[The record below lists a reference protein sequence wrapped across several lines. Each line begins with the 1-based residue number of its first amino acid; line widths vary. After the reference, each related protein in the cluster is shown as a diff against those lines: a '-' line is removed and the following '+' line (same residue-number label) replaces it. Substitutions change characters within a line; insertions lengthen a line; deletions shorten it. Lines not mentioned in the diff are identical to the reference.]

1 MKTRN
6 KIKVCHVLTDSAV
19 GGAGRAVAEL
29 ISATDR
35 ERFAL
40 SVVLPCGSAVRGL
53 LECSGAELIEAP
65 YISDRSYD
73 ARAIPVLCRIFRR
86 IKPDIVHTHSAFSAR
101 IAARLCGVPATV
113 MTHHCAES
121 VKKIPFGGMLQR
133 ATATHAIAV
142 SRGAAQALAASGMP
156 TEMITV
162 IPNGSSPLRTAGENE
177 IDALRKRFGIPRN
190 AFVAGIFGRLAP
202 CKSHEVFVKAAA
214 LCRAKA
220 PDMHFIVVGDGSER
234 EKIKSLAEKA
244 GLAGLLAGNMH
255 FCGFC
260 RDIAPYMALCAVN
273 VNTTV
278 NGEASS
284 LAIIEGMSIGIPPV
298 MCDTPDNR
306 RMTAGCGILT
316 RPGSAE
322 STADAIMKLYRDP
335 DMRKKLSAAAK
346 KRYRER
352 YTAKIFAKR
361 TADVYLR
368 TINGTYRE
376 IIKHRRST

>member
-6 KIKVCHVLTDSAV
+6 KIKACHVLTDSAV

-40 SVVLPCGSAVRGL
+40 SVVLPCGSAVRRL
-53 LECSGAELIEAP
+53 LDGSDSELIEAP

-73 ARAIPVLCRIFRR
+73 ARAIPVLCGIFRR
-86 IKPDIVHTHSAFSAR
+86 MKPDIVHTHSAFSAR

-121 VKKIPFGGMLQR
+121 VKKIPFGGMIQR

-156 TEMITV
+156 HEMITV

-177 IDALRKRFGIPRN
+177 LDALRKRFGIPRD
-190 AFVAGIFGRLAP
+190 AFVAGIFGRLEP

-214 LCRAKA
+214 LCCAKA
-220 PDMHFIVVGDGSER
+220 PDMRFIVVGDGSER
-234 EKIKSLAEKA
+234 KKLISLAEKT
-244 GLAGLLAGNMH
+244 GLAGNMH

-260 RDIAPYMALCAVN
+260 RDIAPYMALCSVN

-316 RPGSAE
+316 RPGSAW
-322 STADAIMKLYRDP
+322 STAEAIMKLYRDP
-335 DMRKKLSAAAK
+335 DMRKKLSAAAQ

-352 YTAKIFAKR
+352 YTAKIFAAK

-368 TINGTYRE
+368 AINGTYRE
-376 IIKHRRST
+376 IIKPRRST

>member
-40 SVVLPCGSAVRGL
+40 SVVLPCGSAVRRL
-53 LECSGAELIEAP
+53 LDGSDAELIEAP

-73 ARAIPVLCRIFRR
+73 ARAIPIICGIFRR
-86 IKPDIVHTHSAFSAR
+86 MKPDIVHTHSAFSAR

-113 MTHHCAES
+113 ITHHCAER
-121 VKKIPFGGMLQR
+121 VKKIPFGGMIQR

-156 TEMITV
+156 HEMITV

-177 IDALRKRFGIPRN
+177 LDALRKRLGIPRD
-190 AFVAGIFGRLAP
+190 AFVAGIFGRLEP

-214 LCRAKA
+214 LCCAKA
-220 PDMHFIVVGDGSER
+220 PDMRFIVVGDGSER
-234 EKIKSLAEKA
+234 KKLISLAEKT
-244 GLAGLLAGNMH
+244 GLAGNMH

-260 RDIAPYMALCAVN
+260 RDIAPYMALCSVN

-306 RMTAGCGILT
+306 RMTADCGVLT
-316 RPGSAE
+316 RPGSAA
-322 STADAIMKLYRDP
+322 STADAIMKLYRDSE
-335 DMRKKLSAAAK
+335 MRKKLSAAAE
-346 KRYRER
+346 KRYKEH
-352 YTAKIFAKR
+352 YTAKIFAGR
-361 TADVYLR
+361 TAGVYLR
-368 TINGTYRE
+368 VINGNAFPAG
-376 IIKHRRST
+376 RSHGGK

>member
-29 ISATDR
+29 ILATDR

-40 SVVLPCGSAVRGL
+40 SVVLPCGSAVRRL
-53 LECSGAELIEAP
+53 LDGSDAELIEAP

-73 ARAIPVLCRIFRR
+73 ARAIPVLCGIFRR
-86 IKPDIVHTHSAFSAR
+86 MKPDIVHTHSAFSAR

-121 VKKIPFGGMLQR
+121 VKKIPFGGMIQR

-156 TEMITV
+156 HEMITV

-177 IDALRKRFGIPRN
+177 LDALRKRFGIPRD
-190 AFVAGIFGRLAP
+190 AFVAGIFGRLEP

-214 LCRAKA
+214 LCCAKA
-220 PDMHFIVVGDGSER
+220 PDMRFIVVGDGSER
-234 EKIKSLAEKA
+234 KKLISLAEKT
-244 GLAGLLAGNMH
+244 GLAGNMH

-316 RPGSAE
+316 RPGSAW
-322 STADAIMKLYRDP
+322 STAEAIMKLYRDP
-335 DMRKKLSAAAK
+335 DMRKKLSAAAQ

-352 YTAKIFAKR
+352 YTAKIFAAK

-368 TINGTYRE
+368 AINGTYRE
-376 IIKHRRST
+376 IIKPRRST

>member
-40 SVVLPCGSAVRGL
+40 SVVLPCGSAVRRL
-53 LECSGAELIEAP
+53 LDGSDAELIEAP

-73 ARAIPVLCRIFRR
+73 ARAIPILCGIFRR
-86 IKPDIVHTHSAFSAR
+86 MKPDIVHTHSAFSAR

-121 VKKIPFGGMLQR
+121 VKKIPFGGMIQR

-156 TEMITV
+156 HEMITV

-177 IDALRKRFGIPRN
+177 LDALRKRLGIPRD
-190 AFVAGIFGRLAP
+190 AFVAGIFGRLEP

-214 LCRAKA
+214 LCCAKA
-220 PDMHFIVVGDGSER
+220 PDMRFIVVGDGSER
-234 EKIKSLAEKA
+234 KNLISLAEKT
-244 GLAGLLAGNMH
+244 GLAGNMH

-260 RDIAPYMALCAVN
+260 RDIAPYMALCSVN

-306 RMTAGCGILT
+306 RMTADCGVLT
-316 RPGSAE
+316 RPGSAA

-335 DMRKKLSAAAK
+335 EMRKKLSAAAE
-346 KRYRER
+346 KRYKEH
-352 YTAKIFAKR
+352 YTAKIFAGR
-361 TADVYLR
+361 TAGVYLR
-368 TINGTYRE
+368 VINGNAFPAV
-376 IIKHRRST
+376 RSHGGK

>member
-40 SVVLPCGSAVRGL
+40 SVVLPCGSAVRRL
-53 LECSGAELIEAP
+53 LDGSDAELIEAP

-73 ARAIPVLCRIFRR
+73 ARAIPVLCGIFRR
-86 IKPDIVHTHSAFSAR
+86 MKPDIVHTHAAFSAR

-121 VKKIPFGGMLQR
+121 VKKIPFGGMIQR

-156 TEMITV
+156 HEMITV

-177 IDALRKRFGIPRN
+177 LDALRKRLGIPRD
-190 AFVAGIFGRLAP
+190 AFVAGIFGRLEP

-214 LCRAKA
+214 LCCAKA
-220 PDMHFIVVGDGSER
+220 PDMRFIVVGDGSER
-234 EKIKSLAEKA
+234 KKLISLAEKT
-244 GLAGLLAGNMH
+244 GLAGNMH

-260 RDIAPYMALCAVN
+260 RDIAPYMALCSVN

-306 RMTAGCGILT
+306 RMTADCGVLT
-316 RPGSAE
+316 RPGSAA

-335 DMRKKLSAAAK
+335 EMRKKLSAAAE
-346 KRYRER
+346 KRYKEH
-352 YTAKIFAKR
+352 YTAKIFAVR
-361 TADVYLR
+361 TAGVYLR
-368 TINGTYRE
+368 VINGNAFPAG
-376 IIKHRRST
+376 RSHGGK

>member
-40 SVVLPCGSAVRGL
+40 SVVLPCGSAVRRL
-53 LECSGAELIEAP
+53 LDGSDAELIEAP

-73 ARAIPVLCRIFRR
+73 ARAIPVLCGIFRR
-86 IKPDIVHTHSAFSAR
+86 MKLDIVHTHSAFSAR

-113 MTHHCAES
+113 ITHHCAER
-121 VKKIPFGGMLQR
+121 VKKIPFGGMIQR
-133 ATATHAIAV
+133 TTATHAIAV

-156 TEMITV
+156 HEMITV

-177 IDALRKRFGIPRN
+177 LDALRKRLGIPRD
-190 AFVAGIFGRLAP
+190 AFVAGIFGRLEP

-214 LCRAKA
+214 LCCAKA
-220 PDMHFIVVGDGSER
+220 PDMRFIVVGDGSER
-234 EKIKSLAEKA
+234 KKLISLAEKT
-244 GLAGLLAGNMH
+244 GLAGNMH

-260 RDIAPYMALCAVN
+260 RDIAPYMALCSVN

-298 MCDTPDNR
+298 MYDTPDNR
-306 RMTAGCGILT
+306 RMTADCGVLT
-316 RPGSAE
+316 RPGSAA
-322 STADAIMKLYRDP
+322 STADAIMKLYRDSE
-335 DMRKKLSAAAK
+335 MRKKLSAAAE
-346 KRYRER
+346 KRYKEH
-352 YTAKIFAKR
+352 YTAKIFAGR
-361 TADVYLR
+361 TAGVYLR
-368 TINGTYRE
+368 VINGNAFPAG
-376 IIKHRRST
+376 RSHGGK

>member
-40 SVVLPCGSAVRGL
+40 SVVLPCGSAVRRL
-53 LECSGAELIEAP
+53 LDGSDAELIEAP

-73 ARAIPVLCRIFRR
+73 ARAIPVLCGIFRR
-86 IKPDIVHTHSAFSAR
+86 MKPDIVHTHSAFSAR

-121 VKKIPFGGMLQR
+121 VKKIPFGGMIQR

-156 TEMITV
+156 HEMITV

-177 IDALRKRFGIPRN
+177 LDALRKRFGIPRD
-190 AFVAGIFGRLAP
+190 AFVAGIFGRLEP

-214 LCRAKA
+214 LCCAKA
-220 PDMHFIVVGDGSER
+220 PDMRFIVVGDGSER
-234 EKIKSLAEKA
+234 KKLISLAEKT
-244 GLAGLLAGNMH
+244 GLAGNMH

-260 RDIAPYMALCAVN
+260 RDIAPYMALCSVN

-316 RPGSAE
+316 RPGSAW
-322 STADAIMKLYRDP
+322 STAEAIMKLYRDP
-335 DMRKKLSAAAK
+335 DMRKKLSAAAQ

-352 YTAKIFAKR
+352 YTAKIFAAK

-368 TINGTYRE
+368 AINGTYRE
-376 IIKHRRST
+376 IIKPRRST

>member
-40 SVVLPCGSAVRGL
+40 SVVLPCGSAVRRL
-53 LECSGAELIEAP
+53 LDGSDAELIEAP

-73 ARAIPVLCRIFRR
+73 ARAIPVLCGIFRR
-86 IKPDIVHTHSAFSAR
+86 MKPDIVHTHSAFSAR

-121 VKKIPFGGMLQR
+121 VKKIPFGGMIQR

-156 TEMITV
+156 HEMITV

-177 IDALRKRFGIPRN
+177 LDALRKRLRIPRD
-190 AFVAGIFGRLAP
+190 AFVAGIFGRLEP

-214 LCRAKA
+214 LCCAKA
-220 PDMHFIVVGDGSER
+220 PDMRFIVVGDGSER
-234 EKIKSLAEKA
+234 KKLISLAEKT
-244 GLAGLLAGNMH
+244 GLAGNMH

-260 RDIAPYMALCAVN
+260 RDIAPYMALCSVN

-306 RMTAGCGILT
+306 RMTADCGVLT
-316 RPGSAE
+316 RPGLAA

-335 DMRKKLSAAAK
+335 EMRKKLSAAAE
-346 KRYRER
+346 KRYKEH
-352 YTAKIFAKR
+352 YTAKIFAGR
-361 TADVYLR
+361 TAGVYLR
-368 TINGTYRE
+368 VINGNAFPAG
-376 IIKHRRST
+376 RSHGGK

>member
-40 SVVLPCGSAVRGL
+40 SVVLPCGSAVHRL
-53 LECSGAELIEAP
+53 LDGSDAELIEAP

-73 ARAIPVLCRIFRR
+73 ARAIPVLCGIFRR
-86 IKPDIVHTHSAFSAR
+86 MKPDIVHTHSAFSAR

-121 VKKIPFGGMLQR
+121 VKKIPFGGMIQR

-156 TEMITV
+156 HEMITV

-177 IDALRKRFGIPRN
+177 LDALRKRLGIPRD
-190 AFVAGIFGRLAP
+190 AFVAGIFGRLEP

-214 LCRAKA
+214 LCCAKA
-220 PDMHFIVVGDGSER
+220 PDMRFIVVGDGSER
-234 EKIKSLAEKA
+234 KKLISLAEKT
-244 GLAGLLAGNMH
+244 GLAGSMH

-260 RDIAPYMALCAVN
+260 RDIAPYMALCSVN

-306 RMTAGCGILT
+306 RMTADCGVLT
-316 RPGSAE
+316 RPGSAA

-335 DMRKKLSAAAK
+335 EMRKKLSAAAE
-346 KRYRER
+346 KRYKEH
-352 YTAKIFAKR
+352 YTARIFAER
-361 TADVYLR
+361 TAGVYLR
-368 TINGTYRE
+368 VINGNAFPAG
-376 IIKHRRST
+376 RSHGGK

>member
-40 SVVLPCGSAVRGL
+40 SVVLPCGSAVRRL
-53 LECSGAELIEAP
+53 LDGSDSELIEAP

-73 ARAIPVLCRIFRR
+73 ARAIPVLCGIFRR
-86 IKPDIVHTHSAFSAR
+86 MKPDIVHTHSAFSAR

-121 VKKIPFGGMLQR
+121 VKKIPFGGMIQR

-156 TEMITV
+156 HEMITV

-177 IDALRKRFGIPRN
+177 LDALRKRFGIPRD
-190 AFVAGIFGRLAP
+190 AFVAGIFGRLEP

-214 LCRAKA
+214 LCCAKA
-220 PDMHFIVVGDGSER
+220 PDMRFIVVGDGSER
-234 EKIKSLAEKA
+234 KKLISLAEKT
-244 GLAGLLAGNMH
+244 GLAGNMH

-260 RDIAPYMALCAVN
+260 RDIAPYMALCSVN

-316 RPGSAE
+316 RPVSAW
-322 STADAIMKLYRDP
+322 STAEAIMKLYRDP
-335 DMRKKLSAAAK
+335 DMRKKLSAAAQ

-352 YTAKIFAKR
+352 YTAKIFAAK

-368 TINGTYRE
+368 AINGTYRE
-376 IIKHRRST
+376 IIKPRRST

>member
-40 SVVLPCGSAVRGL
+40 SVVLPCGSAVRRL
-53 LECSGAELIEAP
+53 LDGSDAELIEAP

-73 ARAIPVLCRIFRR
+73 ARAIPVLCGIFRR
-86 IKPDIVHTHSAFSAR
+86 MKPDIVHTHSAFSAR

-113 MTHHCAES
+113 ITHHCAER
-121 VKKIPFGGMLQR
+121 VKKIPFGGMIQR

-156 TEMITV
+156 HEMITV

-177 IDALRKRFGIPRN
+177 LDAIRKRLGIPRD
-190 AFVAGIFGRLAP
+190 AFVAGIFGRIEP

-214 LCRAKA
+214 LCCAKA
-220 PDMHFIVVGDGSER
+220 PDMRFIVVGDGSER
-234 EKIKSLAEKA
+234 KKLISLAEKT
-244 GLAGLLAGNMH
+244 GLAGSMH

-260 RDIAPYMALCAVN
+260 RDIAPYMALCSVN

-306 RMTAGCGILT
+306 RMTADCGVLT
-316 RPGSAE
+316 RPGSAA

-335 DMRKKLSAAAK
+335 EMRKKLSAAAE
-346 KRYRER
+346 KRYKEH
-352 YTAKIFAKR
+352 YTAKIFAGR
-361 TADVYLR
+361 TAGVYLR
-368 TINGTYRE
+368 VINGNAFPAG
-376 IIKHRRST
+376 RSHGGK

>member
-40 SVVLPCGSAVRGL
+40 SVVLPCGSAVRRL
-53 LECSGAELIEAP
+53 LDGSDAELIEAP

-73 ARAIPVLCRIFRR
+73 ARAIPVLCGIFRR
-86 IKPDIVHTHSAFSAR
+86 MKPDIVHTHSAFSAR

-121 VKKIPFGGMLQR
+121 VKKIPFGGMIQR
-133 ATATHAIAV
+133 TTATHAIAV

-156 TEMITV
+156 HEMITV

-177 IDALRKRFGIPRN
+177 LDALRKRLGIPRD
-190 AFVAGIFGRLAP
+190 AFVAGIFGRLEP
-202 CKSHEVFVKAAA
+202 CKSYEVFVKAAA
-214 LCRAKA
+214 LCCAKA
-220 PDMHFIVVGDGSER
+220 PDMRFIVVGDGSER
-234 EKIKSLAEKA
+234 KKLISLAEKT
-244 GLAGLLAGNMH
+244 GLAGNMH

-260 RDIAPYMALCAVN
+260 RDIAPYMALCSVN

-306 RMTAGCGILT
+306 RMTADCGVLT
-316 RPGSAE
+316 RPGSAA
-322 STADAIMKLYRDP
+322 STADAIMKLYRDSE
-335 DMRKKLSAAAK
+335 MRKKLSAAAE
-346 KRYRER
+346 KRYKEH
-352 YTAKIFAKR
+352 YTAKIFAGR
-361 TADVYLR
+361 TAGVYLR
-368 TINGTYRE
+368 VINGNAFPAG
-376 IIKHRRST
+376 RSHGGK

>member
-40 SVVLPCGSAVRGL
+40 SVVLPCGSAVRRL
-53 LECSGAELIEAP
+53 LDGSDAELIEAP

-73 ARAIPVLCRIFRR
+73 ARAIPVLCGIFRR
-86 IKPDIVHTHSAFSAR
+86 MKPDIVHTHSAFSAR

-121 VKKIPFGGMLQR
+121 VKKIPFGGMIQR

-156 TEMITV
+156 HEMITV

-177 IDALRKRFGIPRN
+177 VDALRKRLGIPRD
-190 AFVAGIFGRLAP
+190 AFVAGIFGRLEP
-202 CKSHEVFVKAAA
+202 CKSHEVFVKASA
-214 LCRAKA
+214 LCCAKA
-220 PDMHFIVVGDGSER
+220 PDMRFIVVGDGSER
-234 EKIKSLAEKA
+234 KKLISLAEKT
-244 GLAGLLAGNMH
+244 GLAGNMH

-260 RDIAPYMALCAVN
+260 RDIAPYMALCSVN

-306 RMTAGCGILT
+306 RMTADCGVLT
-316 RPGSAE
+316 RPGSAA

-335 DMRKKLSAAAK
+335 EMRKKLSAAAE
-346 KRYRER
+346 KRYKEH
-352 YTAKIFAKR
+352 YTAKIFAGR
-361 TADVYLR
+361 TAGVYLR
-368 TINGTYRE
+368 VINGNAFPAG
-376 IIKHRRST
+376 RSHGGK

>member
-19 GGAGRAVAEL
+19 GGAGRGVAEL

-40 SVVLPCGSAVRGL
+40 SVVLPCGSAVRRL
-53 LECSGAELIEAP
+53 LDGSDAELIEAP

-73 ARAIPVLCRIFRR
+73 ARAIPVLCGIFRR
-86 IKPDIVHTHSAFSAR
+86 MKPDIVHTHSAFSAR

-121 VKKIPFGGMLQR
+121 VKKIPFGGMIQR

-156 TEMITV
+156 HEMITV
-162 IPNGSSPLRTAGENE
+162 IPNGSSPLRTADENE
-177 IDALRKRFGIPRN
+177 LDALRKRLGIPRD
-190 AFVAGIFGRLAP
+190 AFVAGIFGRLEP
-202 CKSHEVFVKAAA
+202 CKSHEVFVKASA
-214 LCRAKA
+214 LCCAKA
-220 PDMHFIVVGDGSER
+220 PDMRFIVVGDGSER
-234 EKIKSLAEKA
+234 KKLISLAEKT
-244 GLAGLLAGNMH
+244 GLAGNMH

-260 RDIAPYMALCAVN
+260 RDIAPYMALCSVN

-306 RMTAGCGILT
+306 RMTADCGVLT
-316 RPGSAE
+316 RPGSAA
-322 STADAIMKLYRDP
+322 ADAIMKLYRDP
-335 DMRKKLSAAAK
+335 EMRKKLSAAAE
-346 KRYRER
+346 KRYKEH
-352 YTAKIFAKR
+352 YTAKIFAGR
-361 TADVYLR
+361 TAGVYLR
-368 TINGTYRE
+368 VINGNAFPAG
-376 IIKHRRST
+376 RSHGGK

>member
-40 SVVLPCGSAVRGL
+40 SVVLPCGSAVRRL
-53 LECSGAELIEAP
+53 LDGSDAELIEAP

-73 ARAIPVLCRIFRR
+73 ARAIPVLCGIFRR
-86 IKPDIVHTHSAFSAR
+86 MKPDIVHTHSAFSAR

-121 VKKIPFGGMLQR
+121 VKKIPFGGMIQR

-156 TEMITV
+156 HEMITV

-177 IDALRKRFGIPRN
+177 LDALRKRLGIPRD
-190 AFVAGIFGRLAP
+190 AFVAGIFGRLEP
-202 CKSHEVFVKAAA
+202 CKSHEVFVKASA
-214 LCRAKA
+214 LCCAKA
-220 PDMHFIVVGDGSER
+220 PDMRFIVVGDGSER
-234 EKIKSLAEKA
+234 KKLISLAEKT
-244 GLAGLLAGNMH
+244 GLAGNMH

-260 RDIAPYMALCAVN
+260 RDIAPYMALCSVN

-306 RMTAGCGILT
+306 RMTADCGVLT
-316 RPGSAE
+316 RPGSAA

-335 DMRKKLSAAAK
+335 EMRKKLSAAAE
-346 KRYRER
+346 KRYKEH
-352 YTAKIFAKR
+352 YTAKIFAGR
-361 TADVYLR
+361 TAGVYLR
-368 TINGTYRE
+368 VINGNAFPAG
-376 IIKHRRST
+376 RSHGGK

>member
-40 SVVLPCGSAVRGL
+40 SVVLPCGSAVRRL
-53 LECSGAELIEAP
+53 LDGSDAELIEAP

-73 ARAIPVLCRIFRR
+73 ARAIPVLCGIFRR
-86 IKPDIVHTHSAFSAR
+86 MKPDIVHTHAAFSAR

-121 VKKIPFGGMLQR
+121 VKKIPFGGMIQR

-156 TEMITV
+156 HEMITV

-177 IDALRKRFGIPRN
+177 LDALRKRLGIPRD
-190 AFVAGIFGRLAP
+190 AFVAGIFGRLEP

-214 LCRAKA
+214 LCCAKA
-220 PDMHFIVVGDGSER
+220 PDMRFIVVGDGSER
-234 EKIKSLAEKA
+234 KKLISLAEKT
-244 GLAGLLAGNMH
+244 GLAGNMH

-260 RDIAPYMALCAVN
+260 RDIAPYMGLCSVN

-306 RMTAGCGILT
+306 RMTADCGVLT
-316 RPGSAE
+316 RPGSAA

-335 DMRKKLSAAAK
+335 EMRKKLSAAAE
-346 KRYRER
+346 KRYKEH
-352 YTAKIFAKR
+352 YTAKIFAGR
-361 TADVYLR
+361 TAGVYLR
-368 TINGTYRE
+368 VINGNAFPAGRFHGG
-376 IIKHRRST
+376 K

>member
-40 SVVLPCGSAVRGL
+40 SVVLPCGSAVRRL
-53 LECSGAELIEAP
+53 LDGSDAELIEAP

-73 ARAIPVLCRIFRR
+73 ARAIPVLCGIFRR
-86 IKPDIVHTHSAFSAR
+86 MKPDIVHTHSAFSAR

-121 VKKIPFGGMLQR
+121 VKKIPFGGMIQR

-156 TEMITV
+156 HEMITV

-177 IDALRKRFGIPRN
+177 LDALRKRLGIPRD
-190 AFVAGIFGRLAP
+190 AFVAGIFGRLEP

-214 LCRAKA
+214 LCCAKA
-220 PDMHFIVVGDGSER
+220 PDMRFIVVGDGSER
-234 EKIKSLAEKA
+234 KKLISLAEKT
-244 GLAGLLAGNMH
+244 GLAGNMH

-260 RDIAPYMALCAVN
+260 RDIAPYMALCSVN

-306 RMTAGCGILT
+306 RMTADCGVLT
-316 RPGSAE
+316 RPGSAA

-335 DMRKKLSAAAK
+335 EMRKKLSAAAE
-346 KRYRER
+346 KRYKEH
-352 YTAKIFAKR
+352 YTAKIFAGR
-361 TADVYLR
+361 TAGVYLR
-368 TINGTYRE
+368 VINGNAFPAV
-376 IIKHRRST
+376 RSHGGK

>member
-40 SVVLPCGSAVRGL
+40 SVVLPCGSAVRRL
-53 LECSGAELIEAP
+53 LDGSDAELIEAP

-73 ARAIPVLCRIFRR
+73 ARAIPVLCGIFRR
-86 IKPDIVHTHSAFSAR
+86 MKPDIVHTHSAFSAR

-121 VKKIPFGGMLQR
+121 VKKIPFGGMIQR

-156 TEMITV
+156 HEMITV

-177 IDALRKRFGIPRN
+177 LDALRKRLGIPRD
-190 AFVAGIFGRLAP
+190 AFVAGIFGRLEP

-214 LCRAKA
+214 LCCAKA
-220 PDMHFIVVGDGSER
+220 PDMRFIVVGDGSER
-234 EKIKSLAEKA
+234 KKLISLAEKT
-244 GLAGLLAGNMH
+244 GLAGNMH

-260 RDIAPYMALCAVN
+260 RDIAPYMALCSVN

-306 RMTAGCGILT
+306 RMTADCGVLT
-316 RPGSAE
+316 RPGSAA
-322 STADAIMKLYRDP
+322 STADAIMKLYRDSE
-335 DMRKKLSAAAK
+335 MRKKLSAAAE
-346 KRYRER
+346 KRYKEH
-352 YTAKIFAKR
+352 YTAKIFAGR
-361 TADVYLR
+361 TAGVYLR
-368 TINGTYRE
+368 VINGNAFPAG
-376 IIKHRRST
+376 RSHGGK

>member
-40 SVVLPCGSAVRGL
+40 SVVLPCGSAVRRL
-53 LECSGAELIEAP
+53 LDGSDAELIEAP

-73 ARAIPVLCRIFRR
+73 ARAIPVLCGIFRR
-86 IKPDIVHTHSAFSAR
+86 MKPDIVHTHSAFSAR

-121 VKKIPFGGMLQR
+121 VKKIPFGGMIQR

-156 TEMITV
+156 HEMITV

-177 IDALRKRFGIPRN
+177 LDALRKRLGIPRD
-190 AFVAGIFGRLAP
+190 AFVAGIFGRLEP

-214 LCRAKA
+214 LCCAKA
-220 PDMHFIVVGDGSER
+220 PDMRFIVVGDGSER
-234 EKIKSLAEKA
+234 KKLISLAEKT
-244 GLAGLLAGNMH
+244 GLAGNMH

-260 RDIAPYMALCAVN
+260 RDIAPYMALCSVN

-306 RMTAGCGILT
+306 RMTADCGVLT
-316 RPGSAE
+316 RPGSAA

-335 DMRKKLSAAAK
+335 EMRKKLSAAAE
-346 KRYRER
+346 KRYKEH
-352 YTAKIFAKR
+352 YTAKIFAGR

-376 IIKHRRST
+376 IIKHRRPT

>member
-40 SVVLPCGSAVRGL
+40 SVVLPCGSAVRRL
-53 LECSGAELIEAP
+53 LDGSDAELIEAP

-73 ARAIPVLCRIFRR
+73 ARAIPVLCGIFRR
-86 IKPDIVHTHSAFSAR
+86 MKPDIVHTHSAFSAR

-113 MTHHCAES
+113 ITHHCAER
-121 VKKIPFGGMLQR
+121 VKKIPFGGMIQR

-156 TEMITV
+156 HEMITV

-177 IDALRKRFGIPRN
+177 LDALRKRLGIPRD
-190 AFVAGIFGRLAP
+190 AFVAGIFGRLEP

-214 LCRAKA
+214 LCCAKA
-220 PDMHFIVVGDGSER
+220 PDMRFIVVGDGSER
-234 EKIKSLAEKA
+234 KKLISLAEKT
-244 GLAGLLAGNMH
+244 GLAGNMH

-260 RDIAPYMALCAVN
+260 RDIAPYMALCSVN

-306 RMTAGCGILT
+306 RMTATVECSRVPARQRLPLT
-316 RPGSAE
+316 Q
-322 STADAIMKLYRDP
+322 
-335 DMRKKLSAAAK
+335 
-346 KRYRER
+346 
-352 YTAKIFAKR
+352 
-361 TADVYLR
+361 
-368 TINGTYRE
+368 
-376 IIKHRRST
+376 

>member
-40 SVVLPCGSAVRGL
+40 SVVLPCGSAVRRL
-53 LECSGAELIEAP
+53 LDGSDAELIEAP

-73 ARAIPVLCRIFRR
+73 ARAIPVLCGIFRR
-86 IKPDIVHTHSAFSAR
+86 MKPDIVHTHSAFSAR

-113 MTHHCAES
+113 ITHHCAER
-121 VKKIPFGGMLQR
+121 VKKIPFGGMIQR

-156 TEMITV
+156 HEMITV

-177 IDALRKRFGIPRN
+177 LDALRKRLGIPRD
-190 AFVAGIFGRLAP
+190 AFVAGIFGRLEP

-214 LCRAKA
+214 LCCAKA
-220 PDMHFIVVGDGSER
+220 PDMRFIVVGDGSER
-234 EKIKSLAEKA
+234 KKLISLAEKT
-244 GLAGLLAGNMH
+244 GLAGNMH

-260 RDIAPYMALCAVN
+260 RDIAPYMALCSVN

-306 RMTAGCGILT
+306 RMTADCGVLT
-316 RPGSAE
+316 RPGSAA

-335 DMRKKLSAAAK
+335 EMRKKLSAAAE
-346 KRYRER
+346 KRYKEH
-352 YTAKIFAKR
+352 YTAKIFAGR
-361 TADVYLR
+361 TAGVYLCV
-368 TINGTYRE
+368 INGNAFPAG
-376 IIKHRRST
+376 RSHGGK

>member
-40 SVVLPCGSAVRGL
+40 SVVLPCGSAVHRL
-53 LECSGAELIEAP
+53 LDGSDAELIEAP

-73 ARAIPVLCRIFRR
+73 ARAIPVLCGIFRR
-86 IKPDIVHTHSAFSAR
+86 MKPDIVHTHSAFSAR

-121 VKKIPFGGMLQR
+121 VKKIPFGGMIQR

-142 SRGAAQALAASGMP
+142 SRGAAQTLAASGMP
-156 TEMITV
+156 HEMITV

-177 IDALRKRFGIPRN
+177 LDALRKRLGIPRD
-190 AFVAGIFGRLAP
+190 AFVAGIFGRLEP

-214 LCRAKA
+214 LCCAKA
-220 PDMHFIVVGDGSER
+220 PDMRFIVVGDGSER
-234 EKIKSLAEKA
+234 KKLISLAEKT
-244 GLAGLLAGNMH
+244 GLAGSMH

-260 RDIAPYMALCAVN
+260 RDIAPYMALCSVN

-306 RMTAGCGILT
+306 RMTADCGVLT
-316 RPGSAE
+316 RPGSAA

-335 DMRKKLSAAAK
+335 EMRKKLSAAAE
-346 KRYRER
+346 KRYKEH
-352 YTAKIFAKR
+352 YTARIFAER
-361 TADVYLR
+361 TAGVYLR
-368 TINGTYRE
+368 VINGNAFPAG
-376 IIKHRRST
+376 RSHGGK

>member
-40 SVVLPCGSAVRGL
+40 SVVLPCGSAVRRL
-53 LECSGAELIEAP
+53 LDGSDAELIEAP

-73 ARAIPVLCRIFRR
+73 ARAIPVLCGIFRR
-86 IKPDIVHTHSAFSAR
+86 MKPDIVHTHSAFSAR

-121 VKKIPFGGMLQR
+121 VKKIPFGGMIQR

-156 TEMITV
+156 HEMITV

-177 IDALRKRFGIPRN
+177 LDALRKRLGIPRD
-190 AFVAGIFGRLAP
+190 AFVAGIFGRLEP

-214 LCRAKA
+214 LCCAKA
-220 PDMHFIVVGDGSER
+220 PDMRFIVVGDGSER
-234 EKIKSLAEKA
+234 KKLISLAEKT
-244 GLAGLLAGNMH
+244 GLAGSMH

-260 RDIAPYMALCAVN
+260 RDIAPYMALCSVN

-306 RMTAGCGILT
+306 RMTADCGVLT
-316 RPGSAE
+316 RPGSAA

-335 DMRKKLSAAAK
+335 EMRKKLSAAAE
-346 KRYRER
+346 KRYKEH
-352 YTAKIFAKR
+352 YTAKIFAGR
-361 TADVYLR
+361 TAGVYLR
-368 TINGTYRE
+368 VINGNAFPAG
-376 IIKHRRST
+376 RSHGGK

>member
-40 SVVLPCGSAVRGL
+40 SVVLPCGSAVRRL
-53 LECSGAELIEAP
+53 LDGSDSELIEAP

-73 ARAIPVLCRIFRR
+73 ARAIPVLCGIFRR
-86 IKPDIVHTHSAFSAR
+86 MKPDIVHTHSAFSAR

-121 VKKIPFGGMLQR
+121 VKKIPFGGMIQR

-156 TEMITV
+156 HEMITV

-177 IDALRKRFGIPRN
+177 LDALRKRFGIPRD
-190 AFVAGIFGRLAP
+190 AFVAGIFGRLEP

-214 LCRAKA
+214 LCCAKA
-220 PDMHFIVVGDGSER
+220 PDMRFIVVGDGSER
-234 EKIKSLAEKA
+234 KKLISLAEKT
-244 GLAGLLAGNMH
+244 GLAGNMH

-260 RDIAPYMALCAVN
+260 RDIAPYMALCSVN

-316 RPGSAE
+316 RPGSAW
-322 STADAIMKLYRDP
+322 STAEAIMKLYRDP
-335 DMRKKLSAAAK
+335 DMRKKLSAAAQ

-352 YTAKIFAKR
+352 YTAKIFAAK

-368 TINGTYRE
+368 AINGTYRE
-376 IIKHRRST
+376 IIKPRRST

>member
-40 SVVLPCGSAVRGL
+40 SVVLPCGSAVRRL
-53 LECSGAELIEAP
+53 LDGSDAELIEAP

-73 ARAIPVLCRIFRR
+73 ARAIPVLCGIFRR
-86 IKPDIVHTHSAFSAR
+86 MKPDIVHTHSAFSAR

-121 VKKIPFGGMLQR
+121 VKKIPFGGMIQR

-156 TEMITV
+156 HEMITV

-177 IDALRKRFGIPRN
+177 LDALRKRLGIPRD
-190 AFVAGIFGRLAP
+190 AFVAGIFGRLEP

-214 LCRAKA
+214 LCCAKA
-220 PDMHFIVVGDGSER
+220 PDMRFIVIGDGSER
-234 EKIKSLAEKA
+234 KKLISLAEKT
-244 GLAGLLAGNMH
+244 GLAGNMH

-260 RDIAPYMALCAVN
+260 RDIAPYMALCSVN

-306 RMTAGCGILT
+306 RMTADCGVLT
-316 RPGSAE
+316 RPGSAA

-335 DMRKKLSAAAK
+335 EMRKKLSAAAE
-346 KRYRER
+346 KRYKEH
-352 YTAKIFAKR
+352 YTAKIFAGR
-361 TADVYLR
+361 TAGVYLR
-368 TINGTYRE
+368 VINGNAFPAG
-376 IIKHRRST
+376 RSHGGK

>member
-40 SVVLPCGSAVRGL
+40 SVVLPCGSAVRRL
-53 LECSGAELIEAP
+53 LDGSDAELIEAP

-73 ARAIPVLCRIFRR
+73 ARAIPVLCGIFRR
-86 IKPDIVHTHSAFSAR
+86 MKPDIVHTHSAFSAR
-101 IAARLCGVPATV
+101 IAARICGVPATV

-121 VKKIPFGGMLQR
+121 VKKIPFGGMIQR

-156 TEMITV
+156 HDMITV
-162 IPNGSSPLRTAGENE
+162 IPNGASPLRTAGENE
-177 IDALRKRFGIPRN
+177 LDALRKRLGIPRD
-190 AFVAGIFGRLAP
+190 AFVAGIFGRLEP

-214 LCRAKA
+214 LCCAKA
-220 PDMHFIVVGDGSER
+220 PDMRFIVVGDGSER
-234 EKIKSLAEKA
+234 KKLISLAEKT
-244 GLAGLLAGNMH
+244 GLAGNMH

-260 RDIAPYMALCAVN
+260 RDIAPYMALCSVN

-306 RMTAGCGILT
+306 RMTADCGVLT
-316 RPGSAE
+316 RPGSAA

-335 DMRKKLSAAAK
+335 EMRKKLSAAAE
-346 KRYRER
+346 KRYKEH
-352 YTAKIFAKR
+352 YTAKIFAGR
-361 TADVYLR
+361 TAGVYLR
-368 TINGTYRE
+368 VINGNAFPAG
-376 IIKHRRST
+376 RSHGGK

>member
-40 SVVLPCGSAVRGL
+40 SVVLPCGSAVRRL
-53 LECSGAELIEAP
+53 LDGSDAELIEAP

-73 ARAIPVLCRIFRR
+73 ARAIPVLCGIFRR
-86 IKPDIVHTHSAFSAR
+86 MKPDIVHTHSAFSAR
-101 IAARLCGVPATV
+101 IDTRLCDVPATV

-121 VKKIPFGGMLQR
+121 VKKLPFGGMIQR

-156 TEMITV
+156 HEMITV

-177 IDALRKRFGIPRN
+177 LDALRKRLGIPRD
-190 AFVAGIFGRLAP
+190 AFVAGIFGRLEP
-202 CKSHEVFVKAAA
+202 CKSHEVFVKASA
-214 LCRAKA
+214 LCCAKA
-220 PDMHFIVVGDGSER
+220 PDMRFIVVGDGSER
-234 EKIKSLAEKA
+234 KKLISLAEKT
-244 GLAGLLAGNMH
+244 GLAGNMH

-260 RDIAPYMALCAVN
+260 RDIAPYMALCSVN

-306 RMTAGCGILT
+306 RMTADCGVLT
-316 RPGSAE
+316 RPGSAA
-322 STADAIMKLYRDP
+322 SAADAIMKLYRDP
-335 DMRKKLSAAAK
+335 EMRKKLSAAAE
-346 KRYRER
+346 KRYKEH
-352 YTAKIFAKR
+352 YTAKIFAGR
-361 TADVYLR
+361 TAGVYLR
-368 TINGTYRE
+368 VINGNAFPAG
-376 IIKHRRST
+376 RSHGGK